1 MSAGLPGAGLAGV
14 FFVLSALLAV
24 PLEAVRTV
32 RGRSSRAAW
41 MQVTRNAALALAMIA
56 ALQLFFMGI
65 SAIVRHLAAHG
76 KSPLPKTLP
85 IAPVLMALA
94 VLVIVLLTAKGLELA
109 LRWRAA
115 LRARRGRALLSTHVP
130 SSAD

>member
-14 FFVLSALLAV
+14 FFVLSALFAV
-24 PLEAVRTV
+24 PIEAVRTV

-41 MQVTRNAALALAMIA
+41 MLVTRNAALALVMIA

-65 SAIVRHLAAHG
+65 SAIVRYAAAHG

-94 VLVIVLLTAKGLELA
+94 VLVIVLLTAKTLELA

-115 LRARRGRALLSTHVP
+115 LRA
-130 SSAD
+130 SAD

>member
-14 FFVLSALLAV
+14 FFVLSALFAV
-24 PLEAVRTV
+24 PIEAVRTV

-41 MQVTRNAALALAMIA
+41 MLVTRNAALALVMIA

-65 SAIVRHLAAHG
+65 SAIARHTAEHG

-94 VLVIVLLTAKGLELA
+94 ILVIVLLTAKGLELA

-115 LRARRGRALLSTHVP
+115 LRARRGRAVLPTRVP

>member
-14 FFVLSALLAV
+14 FFVLSALLGV
-24 PLEAVRTV
+24 PIEVVRTV
-32 RGRSSRAAW
+32 QGRSSRAAW

-65 SAIVRHLAAHG
+65 SAIVRHVAAHG

-85 IAPVLMALA
+85 VAPVLIALA
-94 VLVIVLLTAKGLELA
+94 FLVVILLTAKALELA
-109 LRWRAA
+109 LRWRTA
-115 LRARRGRALLSTHVP
+115 LRARRGRVLLPTQVP

>member
-14 FFVLSALLAV
+14 FFVLSALFAV

-65 SAIVRHLAAHG
+65 SAIA
-76 KSPLPKTLP
+76 STFPKTLP
-85 IAPVLMALA
+85 IAPVLMTLA
-94 VLVIVLLTAKGLELA
+94 VLVIVLLTAKALELA
-109 LRWRAA
+109 LRWRTA
-115 LRARRGRALLSTHVP
+115 LRARRARVLLSTRVP

>member
-14 FFVLSALLAV
+14 FFVLSALFAV

-65 SAIVRHLAAHG
+65 SAIARDLIHG

-85 IAPVLMALA
+85 VAPVLMTLA
-94 VLVIVLLTAKGLELA
+94 VLVIVLLTAKALELA
-109 LRWRAA
+109 LRWRTA
-115 LRARRGRALLSTHVP
+115 LRARRGRALLSTRVP

>member
-1 MSAGLPGAGLAGV
+1 VSAGLPGAGLAGV

-24 PLEAVRTV
+24 PIEAARTV
-32 RGRSSRAAW
+32 QGRSSRAAW
-41 MQVTRNAALALAMIA
+41 IQVTRNAALALAMIA

-65 SAIVRHLAAHG
+65 SAIVRRVAEHG
-76 KSPLPKTLP
+76 RSPLPKTLP
-85 IAPVLMALA
+85 VAPVLMALA
-94 VLVIVLLTAKGLELA
+94 ILVIVLSTAKALELA

-115 LRARRGRALLSTHVP
+115 LRARRGVLPSTRVS